1 MVVPIDY
8 RVLPINLINNYIW
21 DAMKGD
27 VDGVS
32 GISSEIFDTS
42 LYYYTPIFPVHEN
55 QAINTVGKETYIL
68 YDYLFEESPGTM
80 WEMKCEKAVL
90 TIVSHA
96 PNHLYGLKNY
106 LQDLLNKHD
115 ETAKSINAHIN
126 DNSIR
131 FKFVKCSQELF
142 QMQEMKQTERSF
154 APRFA
159 ATLSLYYD
167 YTRS

>member
-1 MVVPIDY
+1 MAIDY
-8 RVLPINLINNYIW
+8 RVIPINLINKYIW
-21 DAMKGD
+21 DAMQGNINGINQID
-27 VDGVS
+27 PSIVDAAS
-32 GISSEIFDTS
+32 YD
-42 LYYYTPIFPVHEN
+42 YMPIFPVHEN
-55 QAINTVGKETYIL
+55 QAVNTVGRETYML

-80 WEMKCEKAVL
+80 WEMKCEKAIL

-96 PNHLYGLKNY
+96 PNHLYGVKNY

-115 ETAKSINAHIN
+115 ETARSINAHIN
-126 DNSIR
+126 DSSIR
-131 FKFVKCSQELF
+131 FKFVKCSQDLF

-159 ATLSLYYD
+159 STLSLYYD